1 MEKIRWTLSGA
12 IIIWIT
18 HVFNALCDKEL
29 RAPGKTTGS
38 LISDLIFGIGCLII
52 LNLWFSNI

>member
-1 MEKIRWTLSGA
+1 MEKIRWLLSGA

-18 HVFNALCDKEL
+18 HVFSSLCDKEL
-29 RAPGKTTGS
+29 RDPEKTTGS

-52 LNLWFSNI
+52 LNLWLSNI